1 MTYHRPAAGLRLSEL
16 EELELTI
23 EKLVAG
29 GDGLGRFEG
38 IPIFVPRS
46 APGDRVRARL
56 FERRPDYGRAEIV
69 ELLVAGPDRR
79 RAPCPYFARCGGCD
93 LQHLDD
99 AAQTRLKA
107 QALLETLRRVS
118 GLPVPEPRAVVA
130 GRAWG
135 YRLRTQ
141 LHTRAAHGGYEVGYF
156 ARRSRDL
163 VTVASC
169 PVLVPQLETELATL
183 GRRLPERAPSRID
196 LASGDDAQVS
206 YAPLVEGLPHG
217 ELKRRIGSFEYRFDA
232 RCFFQ
237 GHAGLLEELVEVVVG
252 PSTGETAV
260 DLYGGVGL
268 FALPLARRYSRVVMV
283 EGDRIATR
291 FARKNARA
299 NLSDPPGP
307 SGSSAGA
314 KGLEIVGQAVETWVA
329 TGLAGSLDRIVADPP
344 RDGLSTVVRRLLV
357 LRPPRRLTYV
367 SCHPAALGR
376 DLRELS
382 QVMDIESLVLLD
394 LFPQTGHMEAVVQLT
409 RRS

>member
-1 MTYHRPAAGLRLSEL
+1 MTYDRPSAGLRLSEL

-46 APGDRVRARL
+46 APGDRLRVRL
-56 FERRPDYGRAEIV
+56 SERKPDYGRAEIV
-69 ELLVAGPDRR
+69 EVLVAGPGRR
-79 RAPCPYFARCGGCD
+79 EPPCPHFARCGGCD
-93 LQHLDD
+93 LQHLED
-99 AAQTRLKA
+99 AVQLRLKS
-107 QALLETLRRVS
+107 QALIETLRRIS
-118 GLPVPEPRAVVA
+118 GVAVPEPSAVVA
-130 GRAWG
+130 GQAWA

-141 LHTRAAHGGYEVGYF
+141 LHTRSVHGGFEVGYF

-163 VTVASC
+163 VAVASC
-169 PVLVPQLETELATL
+169 PVLAPALEKELVTL
-183 GRRLPERAPSRID
+183 ARRLPERVPSRID
-196 LASGDDAQVS
+196 AACGDGGQVS
-206 YAPLVEGLPHG
+206 FAPLVEGLPHG

-252 PSTGETAV
+252 PSTGGTAA

-268 FALPLARRYSRVVMV
+268 FALPLARRYRRVVMV

-291 FARKNARA
+291 FARKNARG
-299 NLSDPPGP
+299 NFPEFSDAQGVD
-307 SGSSAGA
+307 
-314 KGLEIVGQAVETWVA
+314 KGLEIVGQAVETWVSA
-329 TGLAGSLDRIVADPP
+329 GLAESFDRIVVDPP

-357 LRPPRRLTYV
+357 ERPPRRLTYV

-376 DLRELS
+376 DLRELAE
-382 QVMDIESLVLLD
+382 VMEIESLVLLD
-394 LFPQTGHMEAVVQLT
+394 LFPQTGHLEAVLQLT
-409 RRS
+409 RR

>member
-1 MTYHRPAAGLRLSEL
+1 MTYDRPTAGLRLSEL

-46 APGDRVRARL
+46 APGDRVRVRL
-56 FERRPDYGRAEIV
+56 FERKPDYGRAEIL
-69 ELLVAGPDRR
+69 ELLAAGPGRR
-79 RAPCPYFARCGGCD
+79 EPPCPHFARCGGCD
-93 LQHLDD
+93 LQHLEDGV
-99 AAQTRLKA
+99 QTRLKSE
-107 QALLETLRRVS
+107 ALLETLRRIS
-118 GLPVPEPRAVVA
+118 GVPVPEPSAVVT
-130 GRAWG
+130 GQAWA

-141 LHTRAAHGGYEVGYF
+141 LHTRGVHGGFEVGYF

-163 VTVASC
+163 VAVASC
-169 PVLVPQLETELATL
+169 PVLAPALEKELGTL
-183 GRRLPERAPSRID
+183 ARRLPDRVPSRLD
-196 LASGDDAQVS
+196 LACGDGAQVS

-252 PSTGETAV
+252 PSTGGSAA

-268 FALPLARRYSRVVMV
+268 FALPLARRYDRVVMV

-299 NLSDPPGP
+299 NFPDLADSTVG
-307 SGSSAGA
+307 G
-314 KGLEIVGQAVETWVA
+314 KGLAIVGQAVETWVA
-329 TGLAGSLDRIVADPP
+329 AGLAESFDRIVVDPP
-344 RDGLSTVVRRLLV
+344 RDGLSAAVRRLLV
-357 LRPPRRLTYV
+357 ERPPRRLTYV

-382 QVMDIESLVLLD
+382 QVFAIESLVLLD
-394 LFPQTGHMEAVVQLT
+394 LFPQTGHMEAVLQLT
-409 RRS
+409 RT

>member
-1 MTYHRPAAGLRLSEL
+1 MTYDRPTAGLRLSEL
-16 EELELTI
+16 EEIELTI

-46 APGDRVRARL
+46 APGDRVRVRL
-56 FERRPDYGRAEIV
+56 FERRPDYGRAEIL
-69 ELLVAGPDRR
+69 ELLVAGPGRR
-79 RAPCPYFARCGGCD
+79 EPPCPHFARCGGCD

-99 AAQTRLKA
+99 ATQTRLKA
-107 QALLETLRRVS
+107 EALVETLRRIS
-118 GLPVPEPRAVVA
+118 GIPVPEPSAVVA
-130 GRAWG
+130 GQPWG

-141 LHTRAAHGGYEVGYF
+141 LHTRAVHGGFEVGYF
-156 ARRSRDL
+156 ARRSREL
-163 VTVASC
+163 VAVASC
-169 PVLVPQLETELATL
+169 PVLVPLIEKELVTL
-183 GRRLPERAPSRID
+183 ARRLPERAPSRVDI
-196 LASGDDAQVS
+196 ACGDGAQVS

-252 PSTGETAV
+252 PSTGGSAA

-268 FALPLARRYSRVVMV
+268 FALPLARRYGRVVMV

-299 NLSDPPGP
+299 NFPDSAEHAESA
-307 SGSSAGA
+307 SGG
-314 KGLEIVGQAVETWVA
+314 KGLEIVGQAVESWVA
-329 TGLAGSLDRIVADPP
+329 SGLAENFDRIVVDPP
-344 RDGLSTVVRRLLV
+344 RDGLSAAVRRILV
-357 LRPPRRLTYV
+357 EKPPRRLTYV

-376 DLRELS
+376 DLRELA
-382 QVMDIESLVLLD
+382 QAMNIESLVLLD
-394 LFPQTGHMEAVVQLT
+394 LFPQTGHMEAVLQLT
-409 RRS
+409 RR

>member
-1 MTYHRPAAGLRLSEL
+1 MTYDRPTAGLRLSEI

-46 APGDRVRARL
+46 APGDRIRARL
-56 FERRPDYGRAEIV
+56 FERKPDYGRAEILEV
-69 ELLVAGPDRR
+69 LTAGPGRR
-79 RAPCPYFARCGGCD
+79 EPPCPYFSRCGGCD

-99 AAQTRLKA
+99 AVQRRLKA
-107 QALLETLRRVS
+107 ATLVETVRRIS
-118 GLPVPEPRAVVA
+118 GVRVPDPSAVVA

-141 LHTRAAHGGYEVGYF
+141 LHTHAVHGGFEVGYF

-163 VTVASC
+163 VAVASC
-169 PVLVPQLETELATL
+169 PVLAPALEKELGTL
-183 GRRLPERAPSRID
+183 ARRLPERAPSRID
-196 LASGDDAQVS
+196 LACGDGNQVS

-252 PSTGETAV
+252 PSTGGSAA

-299 NLSDPPGP
+299 NLPDYAEPAE
-307 SGSSAGA
+307 SAGGGG
-314 KGLEIVGQAVETWVA
+314 GLEIVGQAVETWVA
-329 TGLAGSLDRIVADPP
+329 SGLAGGFDRIVVDPP
-344 RDGLSTVVRRLLV
+344 RDGLSAAVRRLIV
-357 LRPPRRLTYV
+357 EHPPARLTYV

-376 DLRELS
+376 DLKELVS
-382 QVMDIESLVLLD
+382 TLEIESLVLLD

-409 RRS
+409 RR

>member
-1 MTYHRPAAGLRLSEL
+1 MTYERPSAGLRLSEL

-46 APGDRVRARL
+46 APGDRVRVRL
-56 FERRPDYGRAEIV
+56 VERKPDYGRAEIV
-69 ELLVAGPDRR
+69 EILIAGPGRR
-79 RAPCPYFARCGGCD
+79 EPPCPHFARCGGCD

-99 AAQTRLKA
+99 ALQTRLKA
-107 QALLETLRRVS
+107 ESLVETLRRIS
-118 GLPVPEPRAVVA
+118 GVAVPEPSAVVA

-141 LHTRAAHGGYEVGYF
+141 LHTRAVHGGYEVGYF
-156 ARRSRDL
+156 GRRSRDL
-163 VTVASC
+163 VAISSC
-169 PVLVPQLETELATL
+169 RVLVPLLEREAVTLA
-183 GRRLPERAPSRID
+183 RRLPDKAPSRID
-196 LASGDDAQVS
+196 LACGDGEQVS

-252 PSTGETAV
+252 PSTGGSAA

-268 FALPLARRYSRVVMV
+268 FALPLARRYDRVVMV

-299 NLSDPPGP
+299 NFPDFSDTPT
-307 SGSSAGA
+307 GA

-329 TGLAGSLDRIVADPP
+329 AGLAESFDRIVVDPP
-344 RDGLSTVVRRLLV
+344 RDGLSAAVRRLLV
-357 LRPPRRLTYV
+357 ERPPRRLTYV

-376 DLRELS
+376 DLRELATT
-382 QVMDIESLVLLD
+382 MEIESLVLLD

-409 RRS
+409 RR

>member
-1 MTYHRPAAGLRLSEL
+1 MTYDRPTAGLRLSEL

-79 RAPCPYFARCGGCD
+79 EAPCPYFARCGGCD

-107 QALLETLRRVS
+107 QALLETLRRIS
-118 GLPVPEPRAVVA
+118 GLPVPDPSAVVA
-130 GRAWG
+130 GQAWG

-141 LHTRAAHGGYEVGYF
+141 LHTRAVHGGFEVGYF

-163 VTVASC
+163 VAVASC
-169 PVLVPQLETELATL
+169 PVLVPLLEVELVTL

-196 LASGDDAQVS
+196 LACGDGAQVS

-217 ELKRRIGSFEYRFDA
+217 ELKRRIGSFDYRFDA

-299 NLSDPPGP
+299 NLAEP
-307 SGSSAGA
+307 SGPTDSTNGA
-314 KGLEIVGQAVETWVA
+314 TGLEIVGQAVETWVES
-329 TGLAGSLDRIVADPP
+329 GLSDRLDRIVVDPP
-344 RDGLSTVVRRLLV
+344 RDGLSAVVRRLLV
-357 LRPPRRLTYV
+357 QRAPRRLTYV

-409 RRS
+409 RR

>member
-1 MTYHRPAAGLRLSEL
+1 MTYDRPAAGLRLSEL

-38 IPIFVPRS
+38 IPIFVARS
-46 APGDRVRARL
+46 APGDRVRVRL
-56 FERRPDYGRAEIV
+56 VERRPDYGRAEIV
-69 ELLVAGPDRR
+69 ELLAAGPGRR
-79 RAPCPYFARCGGCD
+79 EPPCPYFSRCGGCD
-93 LQHLDD
+93 LQHLED
-99 AAQTRLKA
+99 ATQTRLKA
-107 QALLETLRRVS
+107 EALLETLRRIS
-118 GLPVPEPRAVVA
+118 GLAIPEPRAIVA

-141 LHTRAAHGGYEVGYF
+141 IHARAAGSGFETGYF

-163 VTVASC
+163 VAVASC
-169 PVLVPQLETELATL
+169 PVLVPDLEREVATL
-183 GRRLPERAPSRID
+183 ARRLPKGAPSRLD
-196 LASGDDAQVS
+196 LASGDGGQVS
-206 YAPLVEGLPHG
+206 YAPVVEGLPHP

-252 PSTGETAV
+252 PTTGETAA

-268 FALPLARRYSRVVMV
+268 FALPLARRHAKVVLV
-283 EGDRIATR
+283 EGDRIAAR

-299 NLSDPPGP
+299 STPDGLP
-307 SGSSAGA
+307 
-314 KGLEIVGQAVETWVA
+314 GLEIVNQAVESWVA
-329 TGLAGSLDRIVADPP
+329 GGLVENLDRIVVDPP
-344 RDGLSTVVRRLLV
+344 RDGLAAIVRKVLV
-357 LRPPRRLTYV
+357 SRPPRRLTYV

-382 QVMDIESLVLLD
+382 ERFTIESLVLLD
-394 LFPQTGHMEAVVQLT
+394 LFPQTGHMEVCVQLV
-409 RRS
+409 RI

>member
-1 MTYHRPAAGLRLSEL
+1 MTYDRPTAGLRLSEL

-46 APGDRVRARL
+46 APGDRVRVRL
-56 FERRPDYGRAEIV
+56 FERRPDYGRAEIL
-69 ELLVAGPDRR
+69 ELLASGPGRR
-79 RAPCPYFARCGGCD
+79 EPPCPYFSRCGGCD

-99 AAQTRLKA
+99 ATQTRLKGE
-107 QALLETLRRVS
+107 ALLETLRRIS
-118 GLPVPEPRAVVA
+118 GIPVPAPSAVVA
-130 GRAWG
+130 AQAWG

-141 LHTRAAHGGYEVGYF
+141 LHTRAVHGGFEVGYF

-163 VTVASC
+163 VAVSTC
-169 PVLVPQLETELATL
+169 PVLVPQLEKELATL
-183 GRRLPERAPSRID
+183 ARRLPERAPSRID
-196 LASGDDAQVS
+196 LACGDGAQSS

-252 PSTGETAV
+252 PSTGGAAA

-268 FALPLARRYSRVVMV
+268 FALPLARRYGRVVMV

-299 NLSDPPGP
+299 NLPDFAEPA
-307 SGSSAGA
+307 AGG
-314 KGLEIVGQAVETWVA
+314 KGLEIVGQAVETWA
-329 TGLAGSLDRIVADPP
+329 IAGLVESFDRIVVDPP
-344 RDGLSTVVRRLLV
+344 RDGLSAAVRRLLV
-357 LRPPRRLTYV
+357 ERPPRRLTYV
-367 SCHPAALGR
+367 SCHPAVLGR
-376 DLRELS
+376 DLRELA
-382 QVMDIESLVLLD
+382 QAMEIESLVLLD

-409 RRS
+409 RR

>member
-1 MTYHRPAAGLRLSEL
+1 MTYDRPTAGLRLSEL

-46 APGDRVRARL
+46 APGDRARVRL
-56 FERRPDYGRAEIV
+56 FERKPDYGRAEIV
-69 ELLVAGPDRR
+69 ELLVAGPGRR
-79 RAPCPYFARCGGCD
+79 EPPCAYFARCGGCD
-93 LQHLDD
+93 LQHLEDGVQ
-99 AAQTRLKA
+99 ARLKGE
-107 QALLETLRRVS
+107 ALLETLRRIS
-118 GLPVPEPRAVVA
+118 GVAVPEPSAVVA
-130 GRAWG
+130 GPAWA

-141 LHTRAAHGGYEVGYF
+141 LHTRSVHGGFEVGYF

-163 VTVASC
+163 VAVASC
-169 PVLVPQLETELATL
+169 PVLVPTLERELTTL
-183 GRRLPERAPSRID
+183 ARRLPERVPSRLD
-196 LASGDDAQVS
+196 LACGDGAQVS

-252 PSTGETAV
+252 PSTGGSAA

-268 FALPLARRYSRVVMV
+268 FALPLARRYDRVVMV

-299 NLSDPPGP
+299 NFPEAADT
-307 SGSSAGA
+307 AGVN
-314 KGLEIVGQAVETWVA
+314 KGLEIVGQAGETWVA
-329 TGLAGSLDRIVADPP
+329 AGLAESFDRIVVDPP
-344 RDGLSTVVRRLLV
+344 RDGLSASVRKLLV
-357 LRPPRRLTYV
+357 ERPPRRLTYV

-376 DLRELS
+376 DLKELAR
-382 QVMDIESLVLLD
+382 VMEIESLVLLD
-394 LFPQTGHMEAVVQLT
+394 LFPQTGHMEAVLQLT
-409 RRS
+409 RK

>member
-1 MTYHRPAAGLRLSEL
+1 MTYDRPTAGLRLSEL

-46 APGDRVRARL
+46 APGDRVRVRL
-56 FERRPDYGRAEIV
+56 FERKPDYGRAEIL
-69 ELLVAGPDRR
+69 ELLAAGPGRR
-79 RAPCPYFARCGGCD
+79 EPPCPHFARCGGCD
-93 LQHLDD
+93 LQHLEDGV
-99 AAQTRLKA
+99 QTRLKSE
-107 QALLETLRRVS
+107 ALLETLRRIS
-118 GLPVPEPRAVVA
+118 GVPVPEPSAVVT
-130 GRAWG
+130 GQAWA

-141 LHTRAAHGGYEVGYF
+141 LHTRGVHGGFEVGYF

-163 VTVASC
+163 VAVASC
-169 PVLVPQLETELATL
+169 PVLAPPLEKELGTL
-183 GRRLPERAPSRID
+183 ARRLPDRAPSRLD
-196 LASGDDAQVS
+196 LACGDGAQVS

-252 PSTGETAV
+252 PSTGGSAA

-268 FALPLARRYSRVVMV
+268 FALPLARRYDRVVMV

-299 NLSDPPGP
+299 NFPDFTDSTVG
-307 SGSSAGA
+307 G
-314 KGLEIVGQAVETWVA
+314 KGLAIVGQAVETWVA
-329 TGLAGSLDRIVADPP
+329 AGLAESFDRIVVDPP
-344 RDGLSTVVRRLLV
+344 RDGLSAAVRRLLV
-357 LRPPRRLTYV
+357 ERPPRRLTYV

-382 QVMDIESLVLLD
+382 QVFAIESLVLLD
-394 LFPQTGHMEAVVQLT
+394 LFPQTGHMEAVLQLT
-409 RRS
+409 RT

>member
-1 MTYHRPAAGLRLSEL
+1 MTYDRPTAGLRLSEL

-46 APGDRVRARL
+46 APGDRVRVRL
-56 FERRPDYGRAEIV
+56 FERKPDYGRAEIL
-69 ELLVAGPDRR
+69 ELLAAGPGRR
-79 RAPCPYFARCGGCD
+79 EPPCPHFARCGGCD
-93 LQHLDD
+93 LQHLEDGV
-99 AAQTRLKA
+99 QTRLKSE
-107 QALLETLRRVS
+107 ALLETLRRIS
-118 GLPVPEPRAVVA
+118 GVPVPEPSAVVT
-130 GRAWG
+130 GQAWA

-141 LHTRAAHGGYEVGYF
+141 LHTRGVHGGFEVGYF

-163 VTVASC
+163 VAVASC
-169 PVLVPQLETELATL
+169 PVLAPALEKELGTL
-183 GRRLPERAPSRID
+183 ARRLPDRVPSRLD
-196 LASGDDAQVS
+196 LACGDGAQVS

-252 PSTGETAV
+252 PSTGGSAA

-268 FALPLARRYSRVVMV
+268 FALPLARRYDRVVMV

-299 NLSDPPGP
+299 NFPDFADSTVG
-307 SGSSAGA
+307 G
-314 KGLEIVGQAVETWVA
+314 KGLAIVGQAVETWVA
-329 TGLAGSLDRIVADPP
+329 AGLAESFDRIVVDPP
-344 RDGLSTVVRRLLV
+344 RDGLSAAVRRLLV
-357 LRPPRRLTYV
+357 ERPPRRLTYV

-382 QVMDIESLVLLD
+382 QVFAIESLVLLD
-394 LFPQTGHMEAVVQLT
+394 LFPQTGHMEAVLQLT
-409 RRS
+409 RT

>member
-1 MTYHRPAAGLRLSEL
+1 MTYDRPTAGLRLSEL

-46 APGDRVRARL
+46 APGDRVRVRL
-56 FERRPDYGRAEIV
+56 YERRPDYGRAEIL
-69 ELLVAGPDRR
+69 ELLTPGPGRR
-79 RAPCPYFARCGGCD
+79 EPPCPHFARCGGCD
-93 LQHLDD
+93 LQHLED
-99 AAQTRLKA
+99 AVQTRLKGE
-107 QALLETLRRVS
+107 ALLETVRRIS
-118 GLPVPEPRAVVA
+118 GVAVPDPSAVVA
-130 GRAWG
+130 GEPWG

-141 LHTRAAHGGYEVGYF
+141 VHTRAVQGGFEVGYF

-163 VTVASC
+163 VAVARC
-169 PVLVPQLETELATL
+169 PVLVPPLEKELATL

-196 LASGDDAQVS
+196 MACGDGTQVS
-206 YAPLVEGLPHG
+206 HAPLVEGLPHG
-217 ELKRRIGSFEYRFDA
+217 ELRRKVGSFEYRFDA

-237 GHAGLLEELVEVVVG
+237 GHAGLLEKLVEVVVG
-252 PSTGETAV
+252 SATGATAA

-268 FALPLARRYSRVVMV
+268 FALPLARRYSRVLMV

-299 NLSDPPGP
+299 NFPDLAEDI
-307 SGSSAGA
+307 SGAQ
-314 KGLEIVGQAVETWVA
+314 GLEIVGQAVETWVGS
-329 TGLAGSLDRIVADPP
+329 GLAENLDRIVVDPP
-344 RDGLSTVVRRLLV
+344 RDGLSAAVRRLLV
-357 LRPPRRLTYV
+357 LRPPKRMTYV

-382 QVMDIESLVLLD
+382 EVMAIESLVLLD
-394 LFPQTGHMEAVVQLT
+394 LFPQTGHMEAVLQLT
-409 RRS
+409 RR

>member
-1 MTYHRPAAGLRLSEL
+1 MTYDRPAAGLRLSEL
-16 EELELTI
+16 EELDITI

-46 APGDRVRARL
+46 APGDRVRVRL
-56 FERRPDYGRAEIV
+56 FERKPDYGRAEII
-69 ELLVAGPDRR
+69 ELLVAGPGRR
-79 RAPCPYFARCGGCD
+79 EPPCPYFARCGGCD
-93 LQHLDD
+93 LQHLED
-99 AAQTRLKA
+99 AVQTRLKGA
-107 QALLETLRRVS
+107 AVVETLRRIS
-118 GLPVPEPRAVVA
+118 GVAIPEPSAVVA
-130 GRAWG
+130 GPAWN

-141 LHTRAAHGGYEVGYF
+141 LHTRSAKGGFEVGYF

-163 VTVASC
+163 VAVAAC
-169 PVLVPQLETELATL
+169 PVLVPTLEAELVTL
-183 GRRLPERAPSRID
+183 ARRLPERAPSRID
-196 LASGDDAQVS
+196 LACGDSAQVS

-252 PSTGETAV
+252 PSTGGSAA

-299 NLSDPPGP
+299 NFPDFTD
-307 SGSSAGA
+307 SAGGG
-314 KGLEIVGQAVETWVA
+314 KGLEIVGQAVETWA
-329 TGLAGSLDRIVADPP
+329 PAGLAEEFDRVIVDPP
-344 RDGLSTVVRRLLV
+344 RDGLSAAVRKLLV
-357 LRPPRRLTYV
+357 ERPPRRLTYV

-376 DLRELS
+376 DLRELGS
-382 QVMDIESLVLLD
+382 VLAIESLVLLD

-409 RRS
+409 RR